1 MNSSWIEEAHADA
14 LEMDADE
21 VSAKSSQNFKTFESI
36 AILKSYLN

>member
-21 VSAKSSQNFKTFESI
+21 VSGKKAEIVKLRVNS
-36 AILKSYLN
+36 